1 MGDQVVAVGQ
11 LPGVAHIE
19 MAAVYACWQQSDF
32 LYYLA
37 VRSQFKQATGV
48 AFADEGVAVGQP
60 LAGVNFA
67 AGLVVE
73 HDGLLAGDFLDAVAG
88 VKQQVAVGQR
98 PDVVALPGGIFPL
111 DFALGVNDEDL
122 AGGVVGA
129 NEKMAF
135 AFLGRLRGGGGRLL
149 GAKSPRS
156 YNCQRSKANTG

>member
-11 LPGVAHIE
+11 LPGVAHKE
-19 MAAVYACWQQSDF
+19 MAAVFACGQQSDF

-73 HDGLLAGDFLDAVAG
+73 HDGLLAGDFLHTVAG
-88 VKQQVAVGQR
+88 VEQQVAVGQR
-98 PDVVALPGGIFPL
+98 PEVIALPSGIFPL
-111 DFALGVNDEDL
+111 DFTLGVDDEDL

-129 NEKMAF
+129 NEMMAF
-135 AFLGRLRGGGGRLL
+135 AFLDWLGGGSGLL
-149 GAKSPRS
+149 LSAKKPRGH
-156 YNCQRSKANTG
+156 NCQRNKANTG